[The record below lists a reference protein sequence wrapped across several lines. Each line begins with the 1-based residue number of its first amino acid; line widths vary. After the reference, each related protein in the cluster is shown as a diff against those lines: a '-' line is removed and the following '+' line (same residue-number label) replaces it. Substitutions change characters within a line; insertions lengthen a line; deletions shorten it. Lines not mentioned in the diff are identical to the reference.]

1 MQFPLDIRLRGSL
14 LDVARVEQPAKLPP
28 HDVGIR
34 VRLAAGLSTRDSVLR
49 VGIVRKKKL
58 FSIWMSDPPQDVLL
72 SHLNVTSYYLVL
84 FHIFITQVDII
95 SYNLQLAVNCPFQ

>member
-58 FSIWMSDPPQDVLL
+58 FSIWMSDPPQEFL
-72 SHLNVTSYYLVL
+72 SYLNVTSYYLVL

-95 SYNLQLAVNCPFQ
+95 SYNPQLAVNCPFQ